1 MRRRHRR
8 DDRPKQQLPALKMK
22 LQEFHKR
29 CIRAKSDRPQPAYFW
44 EVCRCAVD
52 DRGDSIVVDRD
63 SACFRALMKKYARLD
78 RRRRERAADD
88 GGGVPG
94 GSRGLGDTIARATAV
109 VGVKPC
115 GGCQKRRQALNR
127 LIPYKRAKT

>member
-1 MRRRHRR
+1 M
-8 DDRPKQQLPALKMK
+8 
-22 LQEFHKR
+22 
-29 CIRAKSDRPQPAYFW
+29 
-44 EVCRCAVD
+44 D

-88 GGGVPG
+88 DGGGVPG
-94 GSRGLGDTIARATAV
+94 GSRGLGDTIARATAA

-115 GGCQKRRQALNR
+115 GGCEKRRQTLNR
-127 LIPYKRAKT
+127 LVPYKRAKS